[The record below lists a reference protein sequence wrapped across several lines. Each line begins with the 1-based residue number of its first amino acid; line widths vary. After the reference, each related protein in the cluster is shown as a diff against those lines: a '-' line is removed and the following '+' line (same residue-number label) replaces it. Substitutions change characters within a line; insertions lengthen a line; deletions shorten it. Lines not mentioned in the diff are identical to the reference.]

1 MKLELARDFDEMVK
15 ISTPLQKYK
24 FKANFN
30 PSRKKKKTESF
41 RVRAEMERA
50 KTEVGDLKALIARN
64 YFNHQQELQRLQK
77 RCYIRLKEVKKQLSE
92 EKTIKEK
99 ALQQNANLR
108 MRLQQSGWEKRDD
121 SWKASIESYGDSSSK
136 YLRAHTAKLRSK
148 SRHIRE
154 KRQIS
159 LKAKTE
165 CRRFIPEPIK
175 TKKQK
180 PVREVRPVAKRS
192 KTHTPNSSWSIPPA
206 LPKKTTWLH
215 LLMLDFGSNKI
226 VFPNEWNWNFYSK

>member
-1 MKLELARDFDEMVK
+1 MVK
-15 ISTPLQKYK
+15 ISKPLQKYK

-92 EKTIKEK
+92 EKSIKER

-148 SRHIRE
+148 SRPIRE

-175 TKKQK
+175 IKKQK
-180 PVREVRPVAKRS
+180 PVRVPTKRRLMTSRAPRINYHQVRPVAKRS

-206 LPKKTTWLH
+206 LPKKTT
-215 LLMLDFGSNKI
+215 
-226 VFPNEWNWNFYSK
+226 